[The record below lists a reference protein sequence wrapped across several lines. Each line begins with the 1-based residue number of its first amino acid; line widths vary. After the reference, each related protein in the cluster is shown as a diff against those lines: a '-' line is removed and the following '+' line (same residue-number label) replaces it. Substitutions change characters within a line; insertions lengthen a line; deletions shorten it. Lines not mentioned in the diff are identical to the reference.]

1 MTMSGNSA
9 PCAVPPP
16 STAGAAP
23 TTGLVLT
30 GGGARAAYQVGVLDA
45 IAALRRAAGQ
55 TRSGNPFPI
64 LAGTSAGAINAAV
77 LASGSDH
84 FDTAVRRLTD
94 TWRSFH
100 ATSIY
105 HAGVFEALRAGARWV
120 SLLSLGWALTRWR
133 QRQPHSL
140 LDNAPLAALLRAQ
153 VPMERLPALLQ
164 AGHLR
169 ALAVTASSY
178 TSGQHITF
186 YDAATPMQPWR
197 RAQRRAVHTRI
208 GVEHLLASSAI
219 PLIFPAGQVHV
230 NGHTHWYGDGSIRQ
244 IAPISP
250 AIHLGAER
258 ILVIGAG
265 RAHEADAAGF
275 TPPHTALRVHAA
287 RQADAPYPSLAQVG
301 GHALSSI
308 FLDALW
314 ADIERMQRINHTLSL
329 VPPEA
334 RARSPLRPIDL
345 LVIAPSQPLD
355 ALATQYVSELPASV
369 RALLGILGVQQ
380 NDPRTGA
387 LASYLLFEPGYT
399 QALMALGW
407 DDAMRQRAEIG
418 AFFGWALP
426 TPDQPPPTSR

>member
-1 MTMSGNSA
+1 MTDN
-9 PCAVPPP
+9 PPP
-16 STAGAAP
+16 PAAP
-23 TTGLVLT
+23 SRPSDQAPATGLVLT
-30 GGGARAAYQVGVLDA
+30 GGGARAAYQVGVLGA

-153 VPMERLPALLQ
+153 VPMERLPGLLQ

-186 YDAATPMQPWR
+186 YDAATPMPPWQ

-265 RAHEADAAGF
+265 RAHEADAGSSASNSAQIQR
-275 TPPHTALRVHAA
+275 TPA
-287 RQADAPYPSLAQVG
+287 RTPKGDAPYPSLAQVG

-399 QALMALGW
+399 QALMTLGW

-426 TPDQPPPTSR
+426 TPDQPATTHR

>member
-1 MTMSGNSA
+1 
-9 PCAVPPP
+9 
-16 STAGAAP
+16 
-23 TTGLVLT
+23 
-30 GGGARAAYQVGVLDA
+30 
-45 IAALRRAAGQ
+45 
-55 TRSGNPFPI
+55 
-64 LAGTSAGAINAAV
+64 
-77 LASGSDH
+77 
-84 FDTAVRRLTD
+84 
-94 TWRSFH
+94 
-100 ATSIY
+100 
-105 HAGVFEALRAGARWV
+105 
-120 SLLSLGWALTRWR
+120 
-133 QRQPHSL
+133 
-140 LDNAPLAALLRAQ
+140 
-153 VPMERLPALLQ
+153 LQ

-178 TSGQHITF
+178 TSGQHVTF

-275 TPPHTALRVHAA
+275 TPPHTALRVHDA

-355 ALATQYVSELPASV
+355 ALATQYVGELPASV

>member
-1 MTMSGNSA
+1 MLG
-9 PCAVPPP
+9 
-16 STAGAAP
+16 
-23 TTGLVLT
+23 
-30 GGGARAAYQVGVLDA
+30 A

-55 TRSGNPFPI
+55 TRRGNPFPI

-105 HAGVFEALRAGARWV
+105 HADMFEALRAGARWV

-153 VPMERLPALLQ
+153 VPMERLPGLLQ

-186 YDAATPMQPWR
+186 YDAAAAPMPPWQ

-219 PLIFPAGQVHV
+219 PLLFPAGQVHV

-265 RAHEADAAGF
+265 RAHEADAASSAS
-275 TPPHTALRVHAA
+275 TSAATQRTHARA
-287 RQADAPYPSLAQVG
+287 RQGDAPYPALAQVG

-355 ALATQYVSELPASV
+355 ALATQYVGELPA
-369 RALLGILGVQQ
+369 RG
-380 NDPRTGA
+380 
-387 LASYLLFEPGYT
+387 
-399 QALMALGW
+399 
-407 DDAMRQRAEIG
+407 
-418 AFFGWALP
+418 
-426 TPDQPPPTSR
+426 

>member
-1 MTMSGNSA
+1 MTDN
-9 PCAVPPP
+9 PPHP
-16 STAGAAP
+16 AAP
-23 TTGLVLT
+23 SRPSDQAPATGLVLT
-30 GGGARAAYQVGVLDA
+30 GGGARAAYQVGVLGA

-55 TRSGNPFPI
+55 SRSGNPFPI

-178 TSGQHITF
+178 TSGQHTTF
-186 YDAATPMQPWR
+186 YDAAAPMQPWQ

-219 PLIFPAGQVHV
+219 PLLFPAGQVHV

-275 TPPHTALRVHAA
+275 TPPHTALRVHDA

-334 RARSPLRPIDL
+334 RAHSPLRPIDL

-355 ALATQYVSELPASV
+355 ALATQYVGELPASV

>member
-1 MTMSGNSA
+1 MTLSGNSA
-9 PCAVPPP
+9 PCAVAQP

-30 GGGARAAYQVGVLDA
+30 GGGARAAYQVGVLGA

-105 HAGVFEALRAGARWV
+105 HAGAFEALRAGARWV

-186 YDAATPMQPWR
+186 YDAATPMPPWR

-219 PLIFPAGQVHV
+219 PLIFPAGQVRV
-230 NGHTHWYGDGSIRQ
+230 NGSTHWYGDGSIRQ

-265 RAHEADAAGF
+265 RAQEADAASAPNATQR
-275 TPPHTALRVHAA
+275 TPAHT
-287 RQADAPYPSLAQVG
+287 RQGDAPYPALAQVG

-334 RARSPLRPIDL
+334 HARSPLRPIDL
-345 LVIAPSQPLD
+345 LVITPSQPFD
-355 ALATQYVSELPASV
+355 ALATQYVGELPASV

-407 DDAMRQRAEIG
+407 DDAMRQRAQIG
-418 AFFGWALP
+418 AFFGWTLP
-426 TPDQPPPTSR
+426 TPTPPPTTSR